1 MTHQILKSKLP
12 ADFIEQVANFA
23 AEMDF
28 WAEREKIVT
37 EENKKPLGPRPLW
50 GDFAGKRDP
59 AAEFSVEMAKW
70 EAEKLKRHAPVKKPI
85 ASPDVVASVQ
95 LVGDHHVADFEV
107 VNDDPTPEQVLRT
120 KKDALIHRV
129 HQDEEAAKRRVAL
142 PLGKLRLA
150 ALREHDY
157 LAIAEEDR
165 TPDQIAHI
173 DAQAAISS
181 KMDAIYR
188 VGAEATSEIE
198 DLTADNIDSFVLPT
212 FD

>member
-1 MTHQILKSKLP
+1 MTHKILKSKLP
-12 ADFIEQVANFA
+12 TDFDAQLATFIV
-23 AEMDF
+23 EMDF

-70 EAEKLKRHAPVKKPI
+70 EAERLKRHAPVKKPI
-85 ASPDVVASVQ
+85 ASPDVVAAVQ
-95 LVGDHHVADFEV
+95 IVDGKHVADFEV

-120 KKDALIHRV
+120 KKDALIQRI
-129 HQDEEAAKRRVAL
+129 HQDEEVAKRRVAL

-173 DAQAAISS
+173 EAQVAIQT
-181 KMDAIYR
+181 KLAAIYR
-188 VGAEATSEIE
+188 TGAEATSEIE